1 MKKKML
7 ALMMSA
13 VMITGMITGCGSSSS
28 ENKSTESAAS
38 GDTITIGTS
47 FPLTGSLA
55 ADGQLMVEAVQLAVD
70 QCNEAGGVN
79 GKQVVIDSQDDES
92 SPTSATSI
100 ANRFVEDDNVYGVI
114 TSYNSSCALAQVP
127 IFERAGLTAISP
139 VATSPNLTGISDY
152 FFRTCVSDSYVGTLC
167 ANMCKNLGYKNIGVL
182 YENDDYGYGLYT
194 NFEKQASANG
204 IKIGYAGNYVLNETK
219 DFNSL
224 LTSIKNA
231 GCDAIFIAG
240 FNSECVLVA
249 NQKEALGMGDIP
261 IVGGDGIYSP
271 ELISEGGSAV
281 EGVYTLGAFVDT
293 NPDQKVQDFISA
305 YKDAYGTVPGNWAAL
320 AYDATNV
327 LLEAMK
333 SCGDDLTR
341 ENINNAVKN
350 IDYVGVTGE
359 NKFVDGDVEKEYLTL
374 QVQNGQFVVVD
385 NN

>member
-13 VMITGMITGCGSSSS
+13 VMITGMITGCGKSSS
-28 ENKSTESAAS
+28 ESESTGASAS
-38 GDTITIGTS
+38 GNTITIGTS

-55 ADGQLMVEAVQLAVD
+55 SDGQLMVEAVQLAVD
-70 QCNEAGGVN
+70 QCNEAGGIN
-79 GKQVVIDSQDDES
+79 GKQIVIDSQDDES

-100 ANRFVEDDNVYGVI
+100 ANRFVEDDNIYGVV

-139 VATSPNLTGISDY
+139 VATSPDLTGISDY

-204 IKIGYAGNYVLNETK
+204 IEIGYAGNYVLNETK

-271 ELISEGGSAV
+271 ELISEGGSTV

-293 NPDQKVQDFISA
+293 NPDQKVQDFITA

-374 QVQNGQFVVVD
+374 QVQNGKFVVVD

>member
-13 VMITGMITGCGSSSS
+13 VMITGMITGCGKSSS
-28 ENKSTESAAS
+28 ESESTGASAS
-38 GDTITIGTS
+38 GNTITIGTS

-55 ADGQLMVEAVQLAVD
+55 SDGQLMVEAVQLAVD
-70 QCNEAGGVN
+70 QCNEAGGIN
-79 GKQVVIDSQDDES
+79 GKQIVIDSQDDES

-100 ANRFVEDDNVYGVI
+100 ANRFVEDDNIYGVV

-139 VATSPNLTGISDY
+139 VATSPDLTGISDY

-204 IKIGYAGNYVLNETK
+204 IEIGYAGNYVLNETK

-240 FNSECVLVA
+240 FNAECVLVA

-271 ELISEGGSAV
+271 ELISEGGSTV

-293 NPDQKVQDFISA
+293 NPDQKVQDFITA

-374 QVQNGQFVVVD
+374 QVQNGKFVVVD